1 MATALVHV
9 TTAMQHLAKLAAGG
23 SPSSAEQTLGLLMLN
38 NMLANWQA
46 EGVGGFSTAESV
58 SGKSVTVATS
68 GAVITTTEVG
78 GTKTIALTKTA
89 VATYALISTDN
100 TYPTG
105 WDEAIQY
112 NLAVT
117 LSGSLGVMI
126 DKMPALLAKAQQT
139 KQAITPPIPGGG
151 A

>member
-1 MATALVHV
+1 MATALVHI

-23 SPSSAEQTLGLLMLN
+23 TPSSAEQTLGLLLLN
-38 NMLANWQA
+38 NMLSNWQA
-46 EGVGGFSTAESV
+46 EGIGGFSTAESV
-58 SGKSVTVATS
+58 SGKSMTVATS
-68 GAVITTTEVG
+68 TNTITTTDVG
-78 GTKTIALTKTA
+78 GTKTITLTKTA
-89 VATYALISTDN
+89 IATFASTGTDN

-117 LSGSLGVMI
+117 MSGSLGVMI

-139 KQAITPPIPGGG
+139 KQAITPPIPGG
-151 A
+151 AA